1 VTGVFFR
8 PKATFR
14 SINEQNRGV
23 WRLPMLILTLATLA
37 SILVAGSIKQQIAL
51 NSTPELPPDFQYFSP
66 EQQAQVMQAMQATSG
81 PVFIY
86 VFPAIVAL
94 LGIWLGWLL
103 VGGLLHLA
111 VTLFGGRGETIYTM
125 NLVAW
130 ASLPLVLRELVRA
143 VSMLVTGQLIN
154 SPGLSGFA
162 PADPTGSTTYLSAIL
177 AAIDIYLLWHIVLLV
192 IGVRVGNGLSLVK
205 SIIAVLLTVGIVTGL
220 AALLETLAGRL
231 GSLTII
237 RPFF

>member
-1 VTGVFFR
+1 
-8 PKATFR
+8 
-14 SINEQNRGV
+14 
-23 WRLPMLILTLATLA
+23 MLILTLATLA
-37 SILVAGSIKQQIAL
+37 SVLVAGSIKQQIAL

-94 LGIWLGWLL
+94 MGIWLGWLL

-111 VTLFGGRGETIYTM
+111 VTLFGGRGETMYTM

-130 ASLPLVLRELVRA
+130 ASLPLALRELVRVA
-143 VSMLVTGQLIN
+143 AMLVTDQLIA

-162 PADPTGSTTYLSAIL
+162 PADPAGSATYLSALL
-177 AAIDIYLLWHIVLLV
+177 ASIDIYFIWHILLLV